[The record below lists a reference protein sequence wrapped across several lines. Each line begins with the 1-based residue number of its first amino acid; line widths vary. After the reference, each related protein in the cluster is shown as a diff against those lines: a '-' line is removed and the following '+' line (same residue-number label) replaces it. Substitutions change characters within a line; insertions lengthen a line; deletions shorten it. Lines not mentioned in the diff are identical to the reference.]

1 MDEVER
7 RLAAILSAD
16 AAGFTRLMAEDD
28 VATLR
33 AITASRDLLSELVG
47 RHGGRVVDSPGDNLL
62 AEFPSVLEA
71 VRCADSAQQELQAL
85 NAELPA
91 ERRMLFRLG
100 IHLGEILVE
109 GARIYGDGVNIAA
122 RIESL
127 GGAGGVTLSAAAFD
141 QVDGK
146 LPLEFEDGGEHALK
160 NLPRPVRIFHL
171 VSKGA
176 EKSDA
181 DASSVPGF
189 AGRPAIAV
197 LPFDNMSGDSEQ
209 EFFADGLAED
219 LITRL
224 ASFRWFPVIARNST
238 FTYKGKAVDLK
249 RVGRE
254 LGARYLVE
262 GSVRKAGQHVRVTA
276 QLIDASSG
284 HHLWAER
291 FDRDLDDVFVL
302 QDEIAS
308 AIANRVSPEIRR
320 AEPTRV
326 LRRNPASLDA
336 WETFIRGMWY
346 AEQVVMRPVHEEN
359 LEARRLFTVAAERDP
374 HFAPAH
380 FGLALT
386 HVHDAMNSWCDRD
399 EAMANARASAR
410 RSVSLDELDAFA
422 QHGLGMALLLSG
434 ETEPATHAF
443 ERAVSLDPS
452 LTPPRWGLGLALF
465 RQGHAEEASERIS
478 QAIRL
483 SPRDPLLPIF
493 AYTLSAIRFDQERFE
508 DASKAA
514 ELALEHDPELARAW
528 RMLAVSQF
536 ALGHTDEAKRTLEHA
551 IRFDPEMTVQK
562 TISAS
567 HLFGSS
573 EKFRERLIDSLRQA
587 GLPEGT

>member
-16 AAGFTRLMAEDD
+16 AAGFSRLMAEDD

-308 AIANRVSPEIRR
+308 AIANQVSPEIRR

-326 LRRNPASLDA
+326 LRRDPASLDA

-380 FGLALT
+380 FGLGIT
-386 HVHDAMNSWCDRD
+386 HVNDAMNSWCDRD

-422 QHGLGMALLLSG
+422 QHGLGMALLFSG

-551 IRFDPEMTVQK
+551 IRFDPGMTVQK
-562 TISAS
+562 AISAS
-567 HLFGSS
+567 HLMGSS
-573 EKFRERLIDSLRQA
+573 EKSRERLIDSLRQA

>member
-127 GGAGGVTLSAAAFD
+127 GEAGGITLSAAAFD

-308 AIANRVSPEIRR
+308 AIANQVSPEIRR

-326 LRRNPASLDA
+326 LRRDPASLDA
-336 WETFIRGMWY
+336 WETFMRGMWY
-346 AEQVVMRPVHEEN
+346 VEEVMKHPVHEEN

-380 FGLALT
+380 FGLGLT
-386 HVHDAMNSWCDRD
+386 HVNDAMNSWCDRD

-514 ELALEHDPELARAW
+514 ELALERDPELARAW

-562 TISAS
+562 AISAS
-567 HLFGSS
+567 HLMGSS
-573 EKFRERLIDSLRQA
+573 EKSRERLIDSLRQA